1 MGRARK
7 NVLAFLVAA
16 LPCAAAAQAPPP
28 IVQGAPET
36 VYSEAQRQKDI
47 SAARWIVDN
56 ILRQS
61 FSLDGQY
68 ARWTQP
74 ICPHVYGLTP
84 VAAWQIEHRIKEI
97 AQQIGAP
104 VDRNDPCVT
113 NIGIVFT
120 NDQQAT
126 LRSIA
131 DKAPLL
137 IQGGNQRLTVKA
149 PVQAW
154 YATFVS
160 NGVDRY
166 VDIPWE
172 MMTPPLDGPPQI
184 RVSGAEANRLATGLD
199 TEMAAAT
206 VLIDTKAVTGKT
218 VGELADY
225 LALMTLSQTGQ
236 YGECLETASI
246 ANLMMNCAPEDKA
259 QGLSHVDIALLTG
272 LYQVPRS
279 PQLLQKSRLM
289 GIIRRSLEGSAAAD

>member
-1 MGRARK
+1 MRRTKRA
-7 NVLAFLVAA
+7 VLTFTLM
-16 LPCAAAAQAPPP
+16 LTCAAAAQPAPLPF
-28 IVQGAPET
+28 VQGEPET
-36 VYSEAQRQKDI
+36 VYSDAQRKKDI

-84 VAAWQIEHRIKEI
+84 IAAWQIEHRIKEI
-97 AQQIGAP
+97 AQEIGAP
-104 VDRNDPCVT
+104 VDHKDPCIANV
-113 NIGIVFT
+113 GIIFT
-120 NDQQAT
+120 VDQQST
-126 LRSIA
+126 IRSIA

-137 IQGGNQRLTVKA
+137 VQGGNQRLAVKA

-172 MMTPPLDGPPQI
+172 MMTPPLDGPPQLRI
-184 RVSGAEANRLATGLD
+184 SGAEANRLATGID

-206 VLIDTKAVTGKT
+206 ILVDSKAVTGKT

-225 LALMTLSQTGQ
+225 LALMTLSQAGQ
-236 YGECLETASI
+236 YGQCLDTASI
-246 ANLMMNCAPEDKA
+246 TNLMLNCGAENTA
-259 QGLSHVDIALLTG
+259 HALSHVDIALLKG
-272 LYQVPRS
+272 LYQLPRS

-289 GIIRRSLEGSAAAD
+289 GIIRRSLEGADTAD